1 MKTVVHLSLALL
13 TVALLATPSP
23 AGDCVRVRGVC
34 FSQPAY
40 MAPVYVAQMHQ
51 TVVPHA
57 LPVYVQQPY
66 IFSAISEQTIAE
78 SAAWKTL
85 VLLQGQQGAGISGAR
100 QRIMPQAD
108 QPVPPQAPRA
118 NLQQGAAST
127 AVDPK
132 LQAVVTKSCV
142 ACHNQAKPGGGLDL
156 TELAT
161 VSEYHRLKS
170 LVKVNRGEMPLKQDP
185 LPDAEVQLFDAW
197 AKSIETV
204 KR

>member
-1 MKTVVHLSLALL
+1 MNRVILCLL
-13 TVALLATPSP
+13 TLLAAALLATPAA

-40 MAPVYVAQMHQ
+40 VAPVYI
-51 TVVPHA
+51 TPTYTPTYVPYA
-57 LPVYVQQPY
+57 LAVPVTTPY
-66 IFSAISEQTIAE
+66 IFSALNESVIAD
-78 SAAWKTL
+78 AAAFRAL
-85 VLLQGQQGAGISGAR
+85 RLMQQDQGNQGAR
-100 QRIMPQAD
+100 QRVMPQAD

-118 NLQQGAAST
+118 NPQQGAAST

-142 ACHNQAKPGGGLDL
+142 ACHNQVKPGGGLDL

-170 LVKVNRGEMPLKQDP
+170 LVKVNRGEMPLKQEP
-185 LPDAEVQLFDAW
+185 LPDADVQLFDAW
-197 AKSIETV
+197 AKAVETV